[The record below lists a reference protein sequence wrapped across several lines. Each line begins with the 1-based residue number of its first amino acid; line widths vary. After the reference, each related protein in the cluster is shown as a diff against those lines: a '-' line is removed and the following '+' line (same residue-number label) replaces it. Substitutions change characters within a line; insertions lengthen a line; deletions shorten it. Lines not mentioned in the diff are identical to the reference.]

1 MESVAVEN
9 ETTGALIGRSL
20 SPMCAP
26 GHHWLVTGCSVFVA
40 DCLYGEKIMASSNI
54 NMEGTKLM
62 EKVTLTVTFRKQTRV
77 RLAIAAWLL
86 ILANWIAP
94 YEVVQVD
101 KE

>member
-1 MESVAVEN
+1 M
-9 ETTGALIGRSL
+9 
-20 SPMCAP
+20 
-26 GHHWLVTGCSVFVA
+26 A

-62 EKVTLTVTFRKQTRV
+62 EKVTLTITFRKQTQI
-77 RLAIAAWLL
+77 RLIVARWLL

-101 KE
+101 KK